1 MEDKT
6 IQKIVIAGGGTA
18 GWMAAAS
25 LSRLLGKNLD
35 ITLVESEQI
44 GTVGVGEAT
53 IPTLLTLHEL
63 LKIKEQDFVAAVQGT
78 FKLGISFENWKNVGE
93 DYIHAF
99 GFTGKDC
106 WAAGFQHFWLK
117 GKQLGISK
125 EFGEYCK
132 EWIAAKRNKFAVI
145 QGRGAQRGLNYAYH
159 IDASLYAKML
169 RKMAEEHGVVRQE
182 GKINS
187 VEQDPETG
195 YVTALQMDSGQRIEG
210 DLFVDCTGFRG
221 LLIEQTL
228 EAGYDDYTH
237 WLPCD
242 SAVAVQTEAVADP
255 IPYTR
260 AIAREAGWQWRIPL
274 QHRVGNGLVFSSK
287 HWSDDE
293 ATDVIL
299 KNIEGERLT
308 DPRVLK
314 FQTGQRKQHWKK
326 NVVAI
331 GLSSGFIEPL
341 ESTSIHLIQ
350 RGIIRLM
357 QLFPY
362 AGIRKPDVDEFN
374 NQMRTEIEHVRDFIV
389 LHYHVTERTDT
400 PFWDY
405 CRTMDIPES
414 LTHRLELFKQTGRVF
429 RIPTE
434 LFGENSWT
442 QVMLGQGLIP
452 EQYHS
457 IVNMMSDEELEEFLA
472 GIRNTA
478 IGLVDQLPDHQRF
491 IDHYCRANDAEPMP
505 RVATKA

>member
-1 MEDKT
+1 MQDNK
-6 IQKIVIAGGGTA
+6 IQKVVIAGGGTA

-35 ITLVESEQI
+35 IVLVESEQI

-53 IPTLLTLHEL
+53 IPTILTLHDL
-63 LKIKEQDFVAAVQGT
+63 LKIKEQDFVAAVRGT
-78 FKLGISFENWKNVGE
+78 FKLGISFENWKDVGE
-93 DYIHAF
+93 EYIHAF

-117 GKQLGISK
+117 GEQLGISRDY
-125 EFGEYCK
+125 GEYCK
-132 EWIAAKRNKFAVI
+132 EWLAARQNKFAVVPA
-145 QGRGAQRGLNYAYH
+145 RNTNLNYAYH

-169 RKMAEEHGVVRQE
+169 RKMAEEHGVVREE
-182 GKINS
+182 GKIS
-187 VEQDPETG
+187 DVEQDAESG
-195 YVTALQMDSGQRIEG
+195 FVTALQMDSGKRIDG
-210 DLFVDCTGFRG
+210 DLFIDCTGFRG

-228 EAGYDDYTH
+228 KAGYDDYTH

-242 SAVAVQTEAVADP
+242 SAVAVQTEAVEPP

-274 QHRVGNGLVFSSK
+274 QHRVGNGLVFSSE

-293 ATDVIL
+293 ATDIVL
-299 KNIEGERLT
+299 NNIEGKRLT
-308 DPRVLK
+308 EPRVLK
-314 FQTGQRKQHWKK
+314 FQAGQRKQHWRK

-362 AGIRKPDVDEFN
+362 AGIRKPDIDEFN

-389 LHYHVTERTDT
+389 LHYHVTDRTDT
-400 PFWDY
+400 PFWRY
-405 CRTMDIPES
+405 CKTMEIPES
-414 LTHRLELFKQTGRVF
+414 LAHRIELFKQTGRVF
-429 RIPTE
+429 RIATE
-434 LFGENSWT
+434 LFGENSWV
-442 QVMLGQGLIP
+442 QVMLGQGLRP

-457 IVNMMSDEELEEFLA
+457 IVNMMSDDELEQFLA
-472 GIRNTA
+472 GIRNSA
-478 IGLVDQLPDHQRF
+478 INLVSQLPEHQRF
-491 IDHYCRANDAEPMP
+491 IDHYCRAAE
-505 RVATKA
+505 A